1 VADLGDRN
9 AADEAASRSADRW
22 NLGKFVRWEAL
33 LVVLL
38 AGTIA
43 YGAHASP
50 YFLQS
55 TNLFYICLNV
65 GEVAIIALA
74 LTLIVI
80 TGEIDLSVA
89 SMLGLSGVLM
99 AELFKHGWP
108 IWPAML
114 AAVALGMVLGAFNG
128 FLVTKIG
135 LPSLAVTIGTLTLYR
150 GIAQGILPTDTIGGF
165 PTYLTNIGVVP
176 IPGTHFPYSIAFFA
190 ALAIVFAVVLHAT
203 PLGRAIFAIGAG
215 QEAAFFAG
223 IRVKR
228 VKFWLF
234 VLSGMLS
241 GFAGVLWSL
250 RFASARYDSGVG
262 MELFVVTVVLLGGV
276 SIFGGRGTIAGVVVA
291 VAVLGCLQTAL
302 TADQIPAQDQ
312 NIVVGALLVASVIL
326 PNSRALY
333 RRARVRLRSAGA
345 RRQAA
350 AAAAGL
356 GEAQ

>member
-1 VADLGDRN
+1 VAEIDDLKPG
-9 AADEAASRSADRW
+9 DEAAARPPSRRQ
-22 NLGKFVRWEAL
+22 NLGFFVRWE
-33 LVVLL
+33 VLL
-38 AGTIA
+38 LFVLGGTIA
-43 YGAHASP
+43 YGAAVSP

-55 TNLFYICLNV
+55 SNLFFICLNV
-65 GEVAIIALA
+65 GEVAIMALP
-74 LTLIVI
+74 LTLIVV

-114 AAVALGMVLGAFNG
+114 AAVVLGAVLGAFNG
-128 FLVTKIG
+128 FLITRLG

-165 PTYLTNIGVVP
+165 PTNLTSIGVVP
-176 IPGTHFPYSIAFFA
+176 IPGTHIPYSIAFFGV
-190 ALAIVFAVVLHAT
+190 LAIVFAVVLHAT
-203 PLGRAIFAIGAG
+203 PLGRAVFAIGAG

-228 VKFWLF
+228 IKFWLF

-241 GFAGVLWSL
+241 GFAGVLWTL

-262 MELFVVTVVLLGGV
+262 LELLVVTAVLLGGV
-276 SIFGGRGTIAGVVVA
+276 SIFGGRGTIAGVVLA

-302 TADQIPAQDQ
+302 TADLIPAQDQ
-312 NIVVGALLVASVIL
+312 NIVVGTLLIASVII
-326 PNSRALY
+326 PNGGDLY
-333 RRARVRLRSAGA
+333 RRARTRLRSLAA
-345 RRQAA
+345 RRHAA
-350 AAAAGL
+350 AAARV
-356 GEAQ
+356 EAQ